1 MNTISKTLMP
11 FMLLLLVAMPA
22 GASASMKDAW
32 LKLIKAELPPNCAV
46 SITKVGTV
54 VSGNNGSRDEQWFVN
69 TCSGNREYWVYFY
82 PPSAFPDRH
91 SPYAIVRVI
100 TKSA

>member
-1 MNTISKTLMP
+1 
-11 FMLLLLVAMPA
+11 
-22 GASASMKDAW
+22 
-32 LKLIKAELPPNCAV
+32 V
-46 SITKVGTV
+46 S
-54 VSGNNGSRDEQWFVN
+54 

-82 PPSAFPDRH
+82 PPLAFPDRH